1 MLLATGI
8 PTTARGEKSE
18 YIPDIH
24 GTLRTR
30 AEWATETGE
39 YRFQVR
45 NARVSIGGN
54 VGPAVSYYVNTDFCD
69 RGKIKI
75 LDVWARLK
83 VTSDIYVQAGQFR
96 MPFGVD
102 PFRAPHTYYF
112 ANRSFIGKQICN
124 YRAVGAKAAYMLP
137 SHPLTIEAGLFSPT
151 TIGDHSGWEKKL
163 TYSCKASYKIDNVA
177 LTTGFQSVIAGGI
190 RANLVDCCVSWSA
203 GRWIVEGEYMHEQY
217 TAGNYDGCHAYNLFT
232 DYRLPIKAGIFNRL
246 SFQGRFDGMTD
257 QGKHRD
263 NAGKTIVDNQA
274 RNRVTIGTTISY
286 VRSKSMY
293 VDLRLDYEKYFY
305 KRGTAH
311 GSDDGDKTVL
321 ELVLRF

>member
-1 MLLATGI
+1 MLALSLPM
-8 PTTARGEKSE
+8 PTRAEKSE
-18 YIPDIH
+18 YIPEVH

-54 VGPAVSYYVNTDFCD
+54 VGPSVSYYVNTDFCD
-69 RGKIKI
+69 QGKIKI
-75 LDVWARLK
+75 LDVWARLS
-83 VTSDIYVQAGQFR
+83 VTRGLYIQAGQFR

-124 YRAVGAKAAYMLP
+124 FRAVGAKASYTMP
-137 SHPLTIEAGLFSPT
+137 SRPLTIEAGLFSPA
-151 TIGDHSGWEKKL
+151 TIGDHTGWEKKL
-163 TYSCKASYKIDNVA
+163 TYSCKASYRIDNVT
-177 LTTGFQSVIAGGI
+177 LTTGFQSVIPGGV
-190 RANLVDCCVSWSA
+190 RANLVDGCVSWGA

-217 TAGNYDGCHAYNLFT
+217 TASNYDGCHAYNLFA
-232 DYRLPIKAGIFNRL
+232 DYHMPIKAGIFNRL

-257 QGKHRD
+257 HGRHRD
-263 NAGKTIVDNQA
+263 DNGMTVTDNPGC
-274 RNRVTIGTTISY
+274 NRVTVGTTISY
-286 VRSKSMY
+286 LRSKSMY

-305 KRGTAH
+305 KSNTAH
-311 GSDDGDKTVL
+311 TPDAGDKAVL